1 MYYFRIGLIST
12 GPGVAFNLNLI
23 WPSQHRVY
31 QAIPLRQPPL
41 PQKCGLRLLVSCLC
55 IPLFLLT
62 CLLPVFA
69 ETATDSSCLTN
80 AQQVR
85 ELKPEDAGRNLPV
98 RLRGVITY
106 YDPPINNL
114 FVQDATAGIFV
125 LVDTNMGA
133 GLAAGKEIELE
144 GVTAPGDYAPII
156 SPSVIRVLGPGP
168 LPAPKIV
175 SFDQLAAGGED
186 SQWVEVR
193 GLVRSANTSNI
204 RYSENRYYLN
214 LLMAGQRLVVSVRDL
229 TKVEADALVDT
240 HVRVRGVC
248 YTRYTMKRQ
257 LSTPWIAVPSP
268 AGVVIEEPSSGEP
281 KEVSLAGL
289 AQFNTHG
296 NYGHRLKVTGVVT
309 LQKLDGNLYIQ
320 NDEGGL
326 AVRMDQPMRFT
337 PGDEVAVAGYTA
349 IGPYA
354 PSLEDAVV
362 QSIGKGDQP
371 VPVPVKMK
379 TLLGAPEVVE
389 GVLVRVE
396 ASLINRVEGPLGQ
409 TLILQSSN
417 IVFTAHLEAPHADE
431 RFKTIKLG
439 SQVALT
445 GVFVA
450 QPPGKWTPP
459 LNRTREEVIPNL
471 NYEPPESMQILLRSS
486 ADIEILREPSW
497 WTLARL
503 LWMLGVMSL
512 VLFAGLAWVVVL
524 DRRVHRQTR
533 IIEEKVKREGVL
545 EERDRIAREFHDTL
559 EQELASITIQLDAV
573 DAQFNSSPETAHRLL
588 GLARFFSR
596 RSLSEARRSVWDLR
610 SHLLENSDLPTALR
624 EMAIPLADAAG
635 VEIVVQSTGVPR
647 KLPAV
652 AEHNLLRIAQEAI
665 ANALK
670 HSGAKQILIVLA
682 YEPAQI
688 KLRISD
694 DGHGFDIAT
703 AGKASSGHFGLLD
716 MRERAE
722 KIGARFSLATQP
734 GHGTEILLHIT
745 GVATNNSA
753 GRREPNP
760 GSKLNSPQ

>member
-1 MYYFRIGLIST
+1 MS
-12 GPGVAFNLNLI
+12 A
-23 WPSQHRVY
+23 Q
-31 QAIPLRQPPL
+31 
-41 PQKCGLRLLVSCLC
+41 
-55 IPLFLLT
+55 
-62 CLLPVFA
+62 
-69 ETATDSSCLTN
+69 TATSSNNLTN

-85 ELKPEDAGRNLPV
+85 ELKPEEAGRKLPV
-98 RLRGVITY
+98 RLHGVITY

-114 FVQDATAGIFV
+114 FMEDATAGIFV
-125 LVDTNMGA
+125 LMDTNMGA
-133 GLAAGKEIELE
+133 NLTAGLEIELD
-144 GVTAPGDYAPII
+144 GVTAPGDFAPII
-156 SPSVIRVLGPGP
+156 NPTAIRVLGRGS
-168 LPAPKIV
+168 LPAPKKV

-193 GLVRSANTSNI
+193 GLVRSATTSTI
-204 RYSENRYYLN
+204 RYSEDKYYLS
-214 LLMAGQRLVVSVRDL
+214 LLLDGQRLTVSVRGL
-229 TKVEADALVDT
+229 TKEDADALVDT
-240 HVRVRGVC
+240 HIRARGVC

-257 LSTPWIAVPSP
+257 LSAPWIAVSGP
-268 AGVVIEEPSSGEP
+268 ADVVIEEPSSGEP
-281 KEVSLAGL
+281 EEVSLAGL
-289 AQFNTHG
+289 ARFNTHG
-296 NYGHRLKVTGVVT
+296 NYGHRLKVSGAVT
-309 LQKLDGNLYIQ
+309 LQKLDGNFFIQ
-320 NDEGGL
+320 NGEGGL
-326 AVRMDQPMRFT
+326 AVRTDQPMQLA
-337 PGDEVAVAGYTA
+337 PGDQVVVAGYTA

-362 QSIGKGDQP
+362 QMIRKGEQPEP
-371 VPVPVKMK
+371 VPVRME

-417 IVFTAHLEAPHADE
+417 TVFTAHLEALRADE
-431 RFKTIKLG
+431 RFSSIKLG

-450 QPPGKWTPP
+450 QPPSKWTPP
-459 LNRTREEVIPNL
+459 LNRTREEIIPNL
-471 NYEPPESMQILLRSS
+471 NYAPPESMQILLRSS
-486 ADIEILREPSW
+486 ADIEILREPPW

-503 LWMLGVMSL
+503 LWMLGIMSL

-573 DAQFNSSPETAHRLL
+573 DAQFKGSPETAHRLL

-610 SHLLENSDLPTALR
+610 SHLLENSDLATALR
-624 EMAIPLADAAG
+624 EMAMPLAAAAG
-635 VEIVVQSTGVPR
+635 VEIVVKSAGVPR

-652 AEHNLLRIAQEAI
+652 AEHNLLRVAQEAI

-670 HSGAKQILIVLA
+670 HSGAKQIMILLE
-682 YEPAQI
+682 YEPSQVQ
-688 KLRISD
+688 LRISD
-694 DGHGFDIAT
+694 DGRGFDIAT
-703 AGKASSGHFGLLD
+703 GGQASSGHFGLLD

-722 KIGARFSLATQP
+722 KIGARFTLASRP
-734 GHGTEILLHIT
+734 GHGTEILIHIS
-745 GVATNNSA
+745 GVVTNNFA
-753 GRREPNP
+753 DRHEPNP
-760 GSKLNSPQ
+760 GSKQNSPQ